1 MEAVE
6 IMEVT
11 EVVDDLM
18 ITVEV
23 TVVVAAAAVVEEQEE
38 TDTMV
43 ETGEDTKETE
53 TDLEVTTGMVVMT
66 TGIPDQVDREAQ
78 EILVPEAVII
88 SAVEDME
95 VVLAAM
101 EHPHINETCSSHLVS
116 LKFIALLIV
125 NLLCDCLFA

>member
-23 TVVVAAAAVVEEQEE
+23 TVAAAAVVVEEQEE

-53 TDLEVTTGMVVMT
+53 TDLEVTIGMVVMT

>member
-23 TVVVAAAAVVEEQEE
+23 TAAAAAVEEQEE
-38 TDTMV
+38 TDTMA
-43 ETGEDTKETE
+43 ETEEDSKETE
-53 TDLEVTTGMVVMT
+53 TDLEVTTGMVVMI
-66 TGIPDQVDREAQ
+66 TGIPDQEDREAQ
-78 EILVPEAVII
+78 ETLVPEAVIT
-88 SAVEDME
+88 SAAEDME

-101 EHPHINETCSSHLVS
+101 VDHNINETCFSRLVS
-116 LKFIALLIV
+116 LKLVFFIDFELTGIV
-125 NLLCDCLFA
+125 